1 MEKYK
6 VYELEE
12 KEGKVIFEG
21 TAIECYEFY
30 TRSRVKDRN
39 LCGWHKLKILPW
51 HCNAGKEVFSGITI
65 RIQKGMGNR

>member
-21 TAIECYEFY
+21 TAIECYEFLAEIDEE
-30 TRSRVKDRN
+30 R
-39 LCGWHKLKILPW
+39 
-51 HCNAGKEVFSGITI
+51 
-65 RIQKGMGNR
+65 QKFMWVA